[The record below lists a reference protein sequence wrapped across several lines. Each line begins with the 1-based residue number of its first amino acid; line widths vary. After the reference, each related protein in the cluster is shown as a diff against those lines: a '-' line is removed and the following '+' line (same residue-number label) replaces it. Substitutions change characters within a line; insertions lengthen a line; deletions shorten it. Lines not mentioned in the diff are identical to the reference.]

1 MNYETV
7 VTDLFT
13 RFSRFRAIYE
23 TKFAYMGDDPPGAYI
38 VIGSVLIPA
47 LEEAL
52 TNGDLASI
60 LPICAFLEDIADA
73 ARKMPA

>member
-13 RFSRFRAIYE
+13 RFPKLRAIYE
-23 TKFAYMGDDPPGAYI
+23 TKFAYMGNDAPDAYI
-38 VIGSVLIPA
+38 VIGSVLVPA

-60 LPICAFLEDIADA
+60 CKSAPFS
-73 ARKMPA
+73 KSFHQ